1 LSKSSVPI
9 SDPRDKQE
17 PDPSGAAVATP
28 VHSRL
33 TVLSG
38 PSGVGKSTVV
48 AELRR
53 ICPKIWI
60 SVSVTTRRPRPG
72 EADGREYHFVDD
84 GEFDRLIASGA
95 LLEWAWFAGHRYGTP
110 RAPLTERLEA
120 GVACLL
126 EIDVAGARQV
136 RRAEP
141 DARLVFLAPP
151 SWDELVRRLT
161 GRGTEP
167 PEVLARR
174 LAAAEEELA
183 AAEEFDITL
192 VNTSVQ
198 DVARQLIILMEECAL
213 PSERHSEGTQSSG
226 RQNVAGTQPLGAAD
240 GIINPPIDE
249 LLDVVDSKYQLVI
262 MAAKRARQIN
272 AYYAQLGEGLLEY
285 VGPLV
290 ETRSQEK
297 PLSISLREIKERLLN
312 VEAAEG

>member
-1 LSKSSVPI
+1 
-9 SDPRDKQE
+9 
-17 PDPSGAAVATP
+17 

-53 ICPKIWI
+53 ICPDIWI

-72 EADGREYHFVDD
+72 EVDGREYHFVDD
-84 GEFDRLIASGA
+84 DEFDRLVAGGA
-95 LLEWAWFAGHRYGTP
+95 LLEWARFAGHRYGTP
-110 RAPLTERLEA
+110 RAPLTKKLEA

-136 RRAEP
+136 RQAAP

-198 DVARQLIILMEECAL
+198 DVSRQLIAL
-213 PSERHSEGTQSSG
+213 IAQCVLSSMA
-226 RQNVAGTQPLGAAD
+226 QCVSSSPAAAGGS
-240 GIINPPIDE
+240 
-249 LLDVVDSKYQLVI
+249 VSK
-262 MAAKRARQIN
+262 
-272 AYYAQLGEGLLEY
+272 
-285 VGPLV
+285 
-290 ETRSQEK
+290 
-297 PLSISLREIKERLLN
+297 
-312 VEAAEG
+312 AAEGRTWQGLRSPTASSTRRSTSFSTSWTASTGW

>member
-1 LSKSSVPI
+1 
-9 SDPRDKQE
+9 
-17 PDPSGAAVATP
+17 

-48 AELRR
+48 AELSRTW
-53 ICPKIWI
+53 PQIWV

-72 EADGREYHFVDD
+72 EVEGRQYHFVDD
-84 GEFDRLIASGA
+84 DEFDRLIASGA
-95 LLEWAWFAGHRYGTP
+95 LLEWARFAGYRYGTP
-110 RAPLTERLEA
+110 REPLNAKLEA

-126 EIDVAGARQV
+126 EIDLAGARQV
-136 RRAEP
+136 KRVAP

-151 SWDELVRRLT
+151 SWEELVRRLT

-167 PEVLARR
+167 AEVLERR
-174 LAAAEEELA
+174 LAVASEELA
-183 AAEEFDITL
+183 AAAEFEVTL
-192 VNTSVQ
+192 VNTSVK
-198 DVARQLIILMEECAL
+198 DVCRRLVALIENRDDRSLTSL
-213 PSERHSEGTQSSG
+213 YQSG
-226 RQNVAGTQPLGAAD
+226 RQNVAGTQAHQAAD

-249 LLDVVDSKYQLVI
+249 LLDVVDSKYRLVI

-272 AYYAQLGEGLLEY
+272 AYYSQLGEGLLEY

-297 PLSISLREIKERLLN
+297 PLSISLREIKEHMLS
-312 VEAAEG
+312 VEVIEG